1 MNCKL
6 YIFEGENEFLIQKEI
21 DLLIKKANL
30 KKEDL
35 EFISYNLLDTN
46 LDNVVEDLD
55 TYNMFLKKKV
65 ITVTNP
71 IFLEEKIPDNFP
83 IKSFLKYMKNP
94 SDNILIFIT
103 KKVNNRLKLTSE
115 ILNYFTLI
123 KIKEISPFAFLKE
136 NIQGYK
142 MDSSLISYFLNKV
155 GTDFHNIF
163 QEIEK
168 LKIYKIKTKEIL
180 KEDIDLITNSNIEAN
195 IFDLIEAIIKK
206 DKKKSYQLYNHFI
219 SNGTEIFQILI
230 LLASQIRLI
239 YNVKTLANFDDF
251 SISQILEVKEYPI
264 KLARSRGYNYSK
276 QELLHLLYELSLMD
290 EDIKSGKQ
298 LPDISFLTFIMQ
310 M

>member
-1 MNCKL
+1 
-6 YIFEGENEFLIQKEI
+6 
-21 DLLIKKANL
+21 
-30 KKEDL
+30 
-35 EFISYNLLDTN
+35 
-46 LDNVVEDLD
+46 
-55 TYNMFLKKKV
+55 MFLKKKV

-251 SISQILEVKEYPI
+251 SISQILEVKEYPV
-264 KLARSRGYNYSK
+264 KLARSRGYSYSK

>member
-6 YIFEGENEFLIQKEI
+6 YILEGENEFLIQKEI

-142 MDSSLISYFLNKV
+142 MDSSLISYFLNNKIHFLIFYII
-155 GTDFHNIF
+155 GNIF
-163 QEIEK
+163 YALSYIFINA
-168 LKIYKIKTKEIL
+168 LVAGINSCFSIIRCIIIYY
-180 KEDIDLITNSNIEAN
+180 
-195 IFDLIEAIIKK
+195 II
-206 DKKKSYQLYNHFI
+206 
-219 SNGTEIFQILI
+219 I
-230 LLASQIRLI
+230 LLS
-239 YNVKTLANFDDF
+239 Y
-251 SISQILEVKEYPI
+251 
-264 KLARSRGYNYSK
+264 
-276 QELLHLLYELSLMD
+276 
-290 EDIKSGKQ
+290 
-298 LPDISFLTFIMQ
+298 
-310 M
+310 

>member
-6 YIFEGENEFLIQKEI
+6 YILEGENEFLIQKEI

-219 SNGTEIFQILI
+219 SNGPEIFQILI

-251 SISQILEVKEYPI
+251 SISQILEVKEYPV
-264 KLARSRGYNYSK
+264 KLARSRGYSYSK
-276 QELLHLLYELSLMD
+276 QELLHLLQELSLMD

>member
-6 YIFEGENEFLIQKEI
+6 YILEGENEFLIQKEI
-21 DLLIKKANL
+21 DLLIKKVNL

-180 KEDIDLITNSNIEAN
+180 KEDIDLITNSNIKAN

-251 SISQILEVKEYPI
+251 SISQILEVKEYPV
-264 KLARSRGYNYSK
+264 KLARSRGYSYSK
-276 QELLHLLYELSLMD
+276 QELLHLLHELSLMD

>member
-6 YIFEGENEFLIQKEI
+6 YILEGENEFLIQKEI

-142 MDSSLISYFLNKV
+142 IDSSLISYFLNKV

-251 SISQILEVKEYPI
+251 SISQILEVKEYPV

-276 QELLHLLYELSLMD
+276 QELLNLLYELSLMD

>member
-6 YIFEGENEFLIQKEI
+6 YILEGENEFLIQKEI

-142 MDSSLISYFLNKV
+142 IDSSLISYFLNKV

-251 SISQILEVKEYPI
+251 SISQILEVKEYPV
-264 KLARSRGYNYSK
+264 KLARSRGYSYSK
-276 QELLHLLYELSLMD
+276 QELLNLLYELSLMD